1 MLTDIKHQRSCT
13 MGDRNYADELAL
25 DGNTGGHSNEEQMYT
40 FFFFPL
46 IFSRNNPHA
55 LHASSGL

>member
-1 MLTDIKHQRSCT
+1 

-40 FFFFPL
+40 FFFS
-46 IFSRNNPHA
+46 III
-55 LHASSGL
+55 